1 MKKTRLFAAVS
12 VIALAFGTSSIAQ
25 DVAFSLTND
34 GDTTMVDL
42 RLSGSSDPSWG
53 EDVLPAN
60 IEPGDTLNVTID
72 ELDECEY
79 DLKAVYDDGD
89 TEEVFNVDLCAADDL
104 TIEDDDEDEEE
115 DEDEE
120 DEDEDEEEDEDED
133 EEDEEDEE
141 EDEDEDEEDDEDE
154 DEEYDD
160 EEEDEDEE
168 EEEEE
173 EDEDEEDEE

>member
-120 DEDEDEEEDEDED
+120 DE
-133 EEDEEDEE
+133 EDEE

-168 EEEEE
+168 EED